1 MIYFI
6 QAGKKG
12 AIKIGYTDKPVEER
26 LYSLQTASA
35 EQLFILGTIDG
46 TKKEEKLIHKKYH
59 IYQIR
64 NEWFQPGEALL
75 KFINYNCGEEKP
87 IFDEFEYF
95 ENGESL
101 DSGLEMIE
109 IKYIK
114 KALIKCGGNITKS
127 AELLNISFRSL
138 RYRIDKH
145 NINFE

>member
-26 LYSLQTASA
+26 LYSLQTSSP
-35 EQLFILGTIDG
+35 EQLFILGVIEG

-64 NEWFQPGEALL
+64 NEWFSPGEELL
-75 KFINYNCGEEKP
+75 KFINYNCGEGKP

-95 ENGESL
+95 ENGSSL
-101 DSGLEMIE
+101 DRGLELVE
-109 IKYIK
+109 TKYIK
-114 KALIKCGGNITKS
+114 KALAECNGNITKA
-127 AELLNISFRSL
+127 AELLNIPFRSL
-138 RYRIDKH
+138 RYRIDKY
-145 NINFE
+145 NIN